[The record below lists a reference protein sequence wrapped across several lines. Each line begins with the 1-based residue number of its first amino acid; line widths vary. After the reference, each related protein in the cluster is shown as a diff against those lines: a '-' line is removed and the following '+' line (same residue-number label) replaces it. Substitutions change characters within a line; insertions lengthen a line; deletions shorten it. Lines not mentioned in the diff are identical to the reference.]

1 LGRHEE
7 GSMTFEGYITW
18 IKTHEKLII
27 IAALVLFGLHVY
39 DSARQAWV
47 DHDKRLADQA
57 REAAQISSLQSIQVQ
72 EQLADLK
79 KQVDAA
85 NASLKASEIQRSIDT
100 QKQKQADDALAGQ
113 QLAARLQALLAV
125 MPQDVTWSPTQ
136 GNLTFSLLA
145 AHTVA
150 DVVDDKNKLTAD
162 VQGLQTELK
171 NDESVLAKQTD
182 AIVSGNIAL
191 ADEKKSHEKDINL
204 LNVEMKT
211 QWRKGFKWG
220 IIVGVIGTVI
230 VEQVFHVKL

>member
-1 LGRHEE
+1 
-7 GSMTFEGYITW
+7 MTFEGYLTW

-27 IAALVLFGLHVY
+27 IVALVLFGLHVY

-57 REAAQISSLQSIQVQ
+57 HEAAQISSLQSAQVQ

-79 KQVDAA
+79 KQIDTA
-85 NASLKASEIQRSIDT
+85 NASLKAAEIQRGIDT

-113 QLAARLQALLAV
+113 QLATRLQALLAV
-125 MPQDVTWSPTQ
+125 MPQDVAWSPTQ
-136 GNLTFSLLA
+136 GNLTFSLPA

-171 NDESVLAKQTD
+171 NDESVLMKQTD
-182 AIVSGNIAL
+182 AIVSANLAL
-191 ADEKKSHEKDINL
+191 ADEKKSHEKDTNL
-204 LNVEMKT
+204 LKAEMHG
-211 QWRKGFKWG
+211 QWLKGFKWG
-220 IIVGVIGTVI
+220 LIAGTVGTVI
-230 VEQVFHVKL
+230 VEKVFHVKL